1 MKDSEKHRY
10 PTLTPENKELAD
22 NMADT
27 MIGCVIRGRNSF
39 LYTSNEIVSLNRQ
52 WKDQSKY
59 EIFHDKYCFLSNLGT
74 LVKCFRILVNNSET
88 LNSSPD
94 FLSIV

>member
-74 LVKCFRILVNNSET
+74 LVRCLGY
-88 LNSSPD
+88 L
-94 FLSIV
+94 